1 MPSMTALR
9 VMLAIAERGSTT
21 AAADS
26 IHLSQSAVSKQLLT
40 LEALLGA
47 QVFARLPTGMVPTEL
62 GRIYI
67 EQARV
72 VIKALEDAALRA
84 ARLQPDPHLLR
95 LKVLPIFGDRW
106 LLPRFEDFSCK
117 HPEIEVQYTTLAGD
131 NAAEPP
137 DGSFRFGRG
146 PFPNEDA
153 LYLFGRDVRLVCT
166 PGYLAAQGGAGT
178 LEDLARGTVFEH
190 HGTPMHWSDLTAS
203 HGRPG
208 LAARRVTRFD
218 YYTLVLRAAISGQGL
233 ALVPVQL
240 IEAELRLGQLVNPG
254 GIGYASDIGYWFTT
268 PQDRRPS
275 AALAVFRDW
284 LERQI

>member
-26 IHLSQSAVSKQLLT
+26 INLSQSAVSKQLLT

-47 QVFARLPTGMVPTEL
+47 QVFIRVPTGMVPTEL
-62 GRIYI
+62 GKIYI
-67 EQARV
+67 EQARLA
-72 VIKALEDAALRA
+72 IKALEDAALRA

-106 LLPRFEDFSCK
+106 LLPRFDDFSQQ
-117 HPEIEVQYTTLAGD
+117 HPEIEVQYTTLASE
-131 NAAEPP
+131 NATDPP
-137 DGSFRFGRG
+137 DGSFCFGRG

-153 LYLFGRDVRLVCT
+153 LYLFGRDVRLVCA
-166 PGYLAAQGGAGT
+166 PGYLATLGGAETLEGLAQGT
-178 LEDLARGTVFEH
+178 IFEH
-190 HGTPMHWSDLTAS
+190 PGTPLHWTDLTAC
-203 HGRPG
+203 HGKPH
-208 LAARRVTRFD
+208 LAARKVTRFD

-240 IEAELRLGQLVNPG
+240 IEDELRLGQLVNPG
-254 GIGYASDIGYWFTT
+254 GIGYASDMGYWFTIS
-268 PQDRRPS
+268 QDRRPS
-275 AALAVFRDW
+275 AALTVFRNW